1 MKRLRDLT
9 NQHSLLPGSD
19 LGLTDSD
26 DFSLNVF
33 STQSRLLPSEIALAS
48 PPGGKACLLALYLKV
63 PSLHSVSEN
72 QEQC

>member
-26 DFSLNVF
+26 DFLLNVF

-48 PPGGKACLLALYLKV
+48 PPGGKACLLALYFKV